1 MKKKDLLSVTDLS
14 GAAIRGLISTAIR
27 MKKDAARGKGGR
39 LLQGKVLGLL
49 FSKPSTR
56 TRVSF
61 QVGMA
66 QLGGTAIVLPPSE
79 TQLGRGESLEDTA
92 SVLSRYLDGLVIR
105 TFEQKELEA
114 WAGHS
119 TTPVINGLSDYC
131 HPCQILSD
139 LMTVK
144 EKFGRLKGVKIAYI
158 GDGNNV
164 ALSWILAA
172 GILGLDL
179 TLAVPKGYE
188 PLRSVMK
195 EGRSRFR
202 GTGEPPRL
210 CHDPKEA
217 ARGAD
222 VLYTDVWTSMGQEK
236 ERARRLRAFRTF
248 QINRALLSLADPGA
262 VVMHCLPAHRGEE
275 ITSDVLDSSASVVLD
290 EAENRLHLQK
300 ALLVKYLGRGK

>member
-14 GAAIRGLISTAIR
+14 GAGVRGLISTAIS

-39 LLQGKVLGLL
+39 PLQGKVLGLL

-66 QLGGTAIVLPPSE
+66 QLGGTTIVLPPAE

-105 TFEQKELEA
+105 TFEQKEVED
-114 WAGHS
+114 WAFHS
-119 TTPVINGLSDYC
+119 TIPVINGLSDYC

-139 LMTVK
+139 LMTIK
-144 EKFGRLKGVKIAYI
+144 EKFGRLKGVRIAYI

-164 ALSWILAA
+164 AHSWILAA
-172 GILGLDL
+172 GVLGLDL

-188 PLRSVMK
+188 PLRSVMD
-195 EGRSRFR
+195 EGRSMFR

-210 CHDPKEA
+210 CHNPKEA
-217 ARGAD
+217 ARDAD

-248 QINRALLSLADPGA
+248 QINSKLLSLADPGA

-275 ITSDVLDSSASVVLD
+275 ITSDVLDSPASVVLD

-300 ALLVKYLGRGK
+300 ALLVKYLGRWK